1 MRINY
6 NVSAAIANKKLL
18 GIEGNLSKSMERLS
32 SGYKINHAKDNPAG
46 MAISNKMQAQIRGL
60 NRASQNASDGIS
72 VIHIA
77 DGALGEV
84 TSILQRM
91 REISV
96 QAANDATMSLADKE
110 AIQKEIDSLKKEV
123 DRISNDTEYNG
134 KKLLNGSLDQRVYT
148 DHATRVQISDKVEPG
163 TYELQITKAA
173 TQAAVSSTGTFNDTT
188 AAVGRSGTMEIN
200 GSKVKIEATD
210 TWAQAYEKIRE
221 AAEIGE
227 VKAERNPV
235 TGNVSFTSVAYGAQ
249 QHVAI
254 SFDNEALAK
263 AMNLTGGTHQLVVDA
278 KNNTWVYGTEVTD
291 PATQEKTINTP
302 AGTDIEFAK
311 TGAGK
316 IDLKGFTSSA
326 TVATDGNRVTIT
338 DIGGLSLSFL
348 ADAGYEKNAAGTDH
362 QGKPVTYDGKLIF
375 EVTDIGSM
383 TLHIGANEDQN
394 MQMRMP
400 EISTKSLYIDDLDVT
415 TVTGADRGI
424 TSLDFA
430 IAQVSG
436 ARSRMGAYENRL
448 EHSTASLD
456 AFEENMTGAYARI
469 KDVDMAEEMTNYT
482 HQNVLNQAAIS
493 VLTQANEMP
502 QQILQILQ

>member
-96 QAANDATMSLADKE
+96 QAASDATMSLADKE

-163 TYELQITKAA
+163 TYELQIEKAA
-173 TQAAVSSTGTFNDTT
+173 TQANVRSGANFNQMTT
-188 AAVGRSGTMEIN
+188 IGQSGTMEIN

-210 TWAQAYEKIRE
+210 TWERAYEKIRE

-227 VKAERNPV
+227 VTAERDPA

-254 SFDNEALAK
+254 SFDDQNLANT
-263 AMNLTGGTHQLVVDA
+263 MNLTGGAHNLVGDT
-278 KNNTWVYGTEVTD
+278 KNKTWVFGTEVTD
-291 PATQEKTINTP
+291 PVTKEKRINTP

-348 ADAGYEKNAAGTDH
+348 VDAGYEKNATSMDH